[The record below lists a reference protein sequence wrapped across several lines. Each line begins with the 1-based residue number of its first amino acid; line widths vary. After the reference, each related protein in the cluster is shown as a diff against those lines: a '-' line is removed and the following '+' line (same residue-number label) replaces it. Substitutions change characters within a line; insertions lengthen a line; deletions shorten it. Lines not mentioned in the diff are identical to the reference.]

1 MVDKSNKDHWKGPQI
16 ARMTSEDM
24 QQMAHDLKKMSPT
37 AKRAAKRGTFMPK
50 KAKPPF

>member
-1 MVDKSNKDHWKGPQI
+1 MVDNNKGYLKGRQI

-24 QQMAHDLKKMSPT
+24 QQMAADLKKMSP
-37 AKRAAKRGTFMPK
+37 ASKRAAKRGTFMPK

>member
-1 MVDKSNKDHWKGPQI
+1 MVEENDKSYLKGRQI

-24 QQMAHDLKKMSPT
+24 QQMASDLKKLSPI